1 MKMPNENKTKAPK
14 AVKKFYPKN
23 DVLFEGKVK
32 IKIKNKKEVTSVV
45 TENVV
50 NFKEGKVVFKKD
62 VAVSKEDLALMTNF
76 QKKHYLDEK

>member
-1 MKMPNENKTKAPK
+1 MYTPCTILRYAY
-14 AVKKFYPKN
+14 KKFYPKN

-62 VAVSKEDLALMTNF
+62 VAVSKEDLVLIT
-76 QKKHYLDEK
+76 KLLYK